1 MATDEQVRSVFRT
14 QWHQIAPQ
22 CTAVSPSTWRISVGD
37 QRFLASLIPAIQQTR
52 LMAGLC
58 VAEHLARVGFPTGA
72 PVRAA
77 DGAFS
82 VPFDGGLLAV
92 VRDVPGRPLDPAD
105 PLDQQWWGDLLG
117 AAHRALTGFS
127 HPRLARLAWLGADGP
142 HLSIAPWVRP
152 TVLAA
157 VSAAT
162 RLTVTDQLTYGVL
175 HGDPAPEAFR
185 IDPDTGRT
193 GLVDWRAAATGPL
206 VYDLAAAVG
215 YAGGLAAATE
225 LVDGYLAAGPVAPDE
240 ADAALPVL
248 LRYRLA
254 ERLDGYARRIAAP
267 DTADAGPD
275 WAGLEATRDAIE
287 LVDKEA

>member
-1 MATDEQVRSVFRT
+1 VATDEQVRSVFRT

-193 GLVDWRAAATGPL
+193 GLVDWRAA
-206 VYDLAAAVG
+206 
-215 YAGGLAAATE
+215 
-225 LVDGYLAAGPVAPDE
+225 GPVAPDE